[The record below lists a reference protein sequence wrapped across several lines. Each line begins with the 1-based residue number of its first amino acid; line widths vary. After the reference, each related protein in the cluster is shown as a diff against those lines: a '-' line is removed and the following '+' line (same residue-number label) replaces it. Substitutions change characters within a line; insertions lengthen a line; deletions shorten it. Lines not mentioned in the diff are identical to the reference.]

1 MAATPAPDLS
11 GLAGLC
17 GLRSAPSLS
26 PALREQLRA
35 ELESRLAA
43 CAWFTVGVMAGSGSD
58 AVAALRATERALA
71 WTPLAPDPSGPD
83 PETLAQPVFLK
94 GNQRTGRFLLRGEG
108 GLGQGILITGHNPED
123 PSLEDTW
130 GPLPLDF
137 FED

>member
-1 MAATPAPDLS
+1 MAATPAPDLAD
-11 GLAGLC
+11 LAGLC
-17 GLRSAPSLS
+17 GLRSAPVLNPSV
-26 PALREQLRA
+26 RGRLRA

-83 PETLAQPVFLK
+83 PETLAEPVFLK
-94 GNQRTGRFLLRGEG
+94 GNQHTGRFLLRAEG

-123 PSLEDTW
+123 PSVEDTW

>member
-1 MAATPAPDLS
+1 MAATPAPDLP

-58 AVAALRATERALA
+58 AVAALRATEAALA

-83 PETLAQPVFLK
+83 PEALAQPVFLK